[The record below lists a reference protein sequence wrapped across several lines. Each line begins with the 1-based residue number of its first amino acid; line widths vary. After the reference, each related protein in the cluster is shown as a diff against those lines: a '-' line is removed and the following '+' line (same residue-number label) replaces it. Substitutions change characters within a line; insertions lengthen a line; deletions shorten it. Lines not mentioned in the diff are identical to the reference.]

1 MSPNTKPP
9 WACLYATAAI
19 WFVLL
24 LAAFLL
30 PVSLGW
36 QKLIAFGIILSFF
49 GYLVGWLYVH
59 RAALARE
66 DWEAY
71 DHQHLSPQRDV
82 PLQPVQSHYLR
93 VMARYTRQEKH
104 GHPFSP
110 HARHR

>member
-9 WACLYATAAI
+9 WARLYATAAI

-24 LAAFLL
+24 LVAFLL

-36 QKLIAFGIILSFF
+36 QKIIAFGVILSFF
-49 GYLVGWLYVH
+49 GYLVGWIYVH

-66 DWEAY
+66 DWERY
-71 DHQHLSPQRDV
+71 DHQYISPQRDV

-93 VMARYTRQEKH
+93 VMARFADQKKKGLPFSAHTRQ
-104 GHPFSP
+104 
-110 HARHR
+110 R